1 MPAPKHL
8 AFQQQIEQLT
18 ASFAAD
24 LVRVMK
30 AAIVESVTSAVDGAP
45 SAPVSVRVVGA
56 PARPAKAV
64 RAIRSTPIA
73 GPTKATEKKLPGKAK
88 RPKGAKRSRA
98 LIARTTAA
106 LLAEIVAH
114 PGQRIEQIAK
124 AMKTATKELTLPTKK
139 LLGQG
144 KIKSAGVKRATTYS
158 PA

>member
-1 MPAPKHL
+1 MPTSKNH

-18 ASFAAD
+18 ATFAAD

-30 AAIVESVTSAVDGAP
+30 AAIVESVTSAVAGAP
-45 SAPVSVRVVGA
+45 SAPVAVKAAEA
-56 PARPAKAV
+56 PATVLVPKAARTTSAKTVLAKAK
-64 RAIRSTPIA
+64 S
-73 GPTKATEKKLPGKAK
+73 

-98 LIARTTAA
+98 AIARTTAA

-124 AMKTATKELTLPTKK
+124 AMKTSTRDLSLPTKK
-139 LLGQG
+139 LLGLG
-144 KIKSAGVKRATTYS
+144 KIKSAGVKRATSYS